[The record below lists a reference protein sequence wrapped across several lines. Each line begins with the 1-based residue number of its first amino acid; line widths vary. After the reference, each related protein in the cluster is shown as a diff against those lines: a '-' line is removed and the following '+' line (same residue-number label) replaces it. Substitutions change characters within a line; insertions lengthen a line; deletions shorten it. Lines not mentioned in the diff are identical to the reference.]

1 MNLLTSHGGA
11 KGAPVSATAPNFTPG
26 DENIL
31 DRPVVAHE
39 DESGKELFHG
49 RGALAAHRNQGS
61 GAQIEDEKVGRF
73 ACLQTSGLLIERKR
87 SGAAESG
94 EIPKLHRRKRD
105 ALHLLHF
112 VRV

>member
-11 KGAPVSATAPNFTPG
+11 KGAPVSATAPNFAPG

-61 GAQIEDEKVGRF
+61 GAQIEDEKVG
-73 ACLQTSGLLIERKR
+73 
-87 SGAAESG
+87 
-94 EIPKLHRRKRD
+94 
-105 ALHLLHF
+105 
-112 VRV
+112 